1 MSDRENW
8 AESLFERVLIIPH
21 MWDLATDNAQS
32 LRFAILHDLDQL
44 WPRRQFC
51 CDQSA
56 FSFDASVSFLRF
68 DRILLLTFDYF

>member
-1 MSDRENW
+1 MSDRENG
-8 AESLFERVLIIPH
+8 EENVFERVLSIPH
-21 MWDLATDNAQS
+21 MCDLATDNAQS

-56 FSFDASVSFLRF
+56 FSFDASMSFLRF
-68 DRILLLTFDYF
+68 DSSLLLTFDYF